1 MSRELTDFSNQID
14 EQVEFED
21 VEIETP
27 EVLSYIM
34 NLFV

>member
-21 VEIETP
+21 VEIDTP

-34 NLFV
+34 SLFV